1 VANLGVNVWLFRE
14 ATAPS
19 VGEIGDLWYDTAAGL
34 WKKLTSTTPYTWT
47 SIEAGGPGGGGYAT
61 VQEEGTSLTQR
72 TTLNFVGAQVT
83 AADDAAGARTTVT
96 VDAAPAAHTHAHTD
110 LTGVS
115 ADQHHAQAH
124 AVAGADHTAAGL
136 SVGQVLRAS
145 GATTF
150 AWAAITDADLPST
163 IARDAEV
170 TTAVSDHAALADP
183 HTGYQKESEKGAA
196 SGYADLDTTTKVPTA
211 EMGTGTANAG
221 NFLRGDRSWAAPTAT
236 VAISTVN
243 VPFTDGDTARRV
255 TVTDAAVGA
264 TDKIICSVRRP
275 DSADDSADAG
285 YVYLA
290 NVVRIA
296 AGAFDVLLA
305 CLDLSGGDPTE
316 RPPNE
321 TVVLEY
327 QRAA

>member
-1 VANLGVNVWLFRE
+1 VANAGVNVWLLRE
-14 ATAPS
+14 ATAPT
-19 VGEIGDLWYDTAAGL
+19 VGEIGDLWYDTSANL
-34 WKKLTSTTPYTWT
+34 WKKLTSKTPYTWA
-47 SIEAGGPGGGGYAT
+47 SVEGGGGGGGGYAT
-61 VQEEGTSLTQR
+61 VQEEGVDLTAR
-72 TTLNFVGAQVT
+72 TKLNFIGLSVT
-83 AADDAAGARTTVT
+83 AADDAGGVRTNVT
-96 VDAAPAAHTHAHTD
+96 VSVAHTD
-110 LTGVS
+110 VTGVT
-115 ADQHHAQAH
+115 ADQHHSQAH
-124 AVAGADHTAAGL
+124 AVDGADHTASGLTAGN
-136 SVGQVLRAS
+136 VLRA
-145 GATTF
+145 ATPTTF
-150 AWAAITDADLPST
+150 AFAAIQDGDLPAS

-170 TTAVSDHAALADP
+170 TTAVSDHAAAADP
-183 HTGYQKESEKGAA
+183 HAGYQKESEKGAA
-196 SGYADLDTTTKVPTA
+196 SGYVDLDATTKVPTA
-211 EMGTGTANAG
+211 ELGTGTPNAG

-264 TDKIICSVRRP
+264 ADKIICSVRRP

-296 AGAFDVLLA
+296 AGAFDVLLC